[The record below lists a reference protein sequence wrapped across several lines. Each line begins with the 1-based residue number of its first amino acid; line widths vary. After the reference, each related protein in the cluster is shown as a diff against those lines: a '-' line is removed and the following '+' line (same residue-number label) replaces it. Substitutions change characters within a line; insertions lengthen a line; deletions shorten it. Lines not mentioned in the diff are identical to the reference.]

1 MVINCK
7 RLKNSPLILKF
18 WEVYD
23 LTQPNEFPEFGCD
36 LELLNDDDA
45 MTLFRHSAIPQNGS
59 CNYTPTDRLV
69 KKVVCHSTLIYRTC
83 TYTSSICI
91 YLFYLQTTS
100 DFIC

>member
-7 RLKNSPLILKF
+7 RLKNSPIILKF

-45 MTLFRHSAIPQNGS
+45 MALFLVTQQSPKIEAVITH
-59 CNYTPTDRLV
+59 RLIG
-69 KKVVCHSTLIYRTC
+69 L
-83 TYTSSICI
+83 
-91 YLFYLQTTS
+91 
-100 DFIC
+100 